1 VLRIKEGLEN
11 RANCVI
17 AASAT
22 VATLLF
28 AFGAFLYTDIMSGY
42 QYYWIVFPLGISVG
56 ASIAAMIFGIIAS
69 RVAKYALPIGDQ
81 VFFKA
86 NGLKNTE
93 VLDSY
98 RESTEIIFFNTII
111 DAYLDSIRANTIQ
124 NPSKANRIAIAQF
137 LFLTSLLAV
146 LFLLVFLLY
155 AIGTGMV
162 KPEFGL
168 PV

>member
-1 VLRIKEGLEN
+1 MSRIKEGLEN
-11 RANCVI
+11 RANSLV
-17 AASAT
+17 AVSAT

-28 AFGAFLYTDIMSGY
+28 AFGAFLYTDIKPDY
-42 QYYWIVFPLGISVG
+42 QYYWIVFPLGTSVG

-69 RVAKYALPIGDQ
+69 RVAKYALPIGDRL
-81 VFFKA
+81 FFRA
-86 NGLKNTE
+86 NGSKNTE
-93 VLDSY
+93 NLDKY
-98 RESTEIIFFNTII
+98 RDSTQIIFFNTMI

-124 NPSKANRIAIAQF
+124 NSAKAKGIMIAQF
-137 LFLTSLLAV
+137 LLLTSLLAV

-155 AIGTGMV
+155 AISIGMV